1 LNQKESSVSQSPV
14 PGGWSHDRAYSSAI
28 SVATPVAL
36 AIPNTIDEDIDGF
49 DEEEDTSND
58 ADADSWWREIS
69 GEQDVDRLTN
79 AEILKLGNK
88 V

>member
-1 LNQKESSVSQSPV
+1 
-14 PGGWSHDRAYSSAI
+14 
-28 SVATPVAL
+28 VATPVAL

-69 GEQDVDRLTN
+69 GEQVADRLTN